1 MENAFR
7 EAIERHQRGQL
18 DEAALIYRQILAA
31 QPDQPDALHLLGVV
45 AHQQGDNVRAL
56 DWIGRAI
63 AQNPRA
69 AAYHANLAEVHRA
82 LGQLDRAVASGRTAL
97 QLQTNDADTANN
109 LGNVL
114 LQQGQVD
121 AAAEHFR
128 AALALRPDFALACS
142 NLGNALRLQGDTAA
156 ALAHFRHAVQ
166 LDPNLPEAHSNLGQM
181 LLDRHQPHEALARLR
196 TAVRLRPGLA
206 EARNN
211 LGNALREI
219 GRLAEAR
226 QSYAEA
232 LRINPNLAMT
242 YNNMGQALQEEN
254 ALDDA
259 LAWYQRAIELEPG
272 VARFHSNLASILA
285 EWEKHDDALAVC
297 RRALELDP
305 TYAEAHVAL
314 GGIRHEQGEFEEA
327 QAHYREALRYK
338 PDLPA
343 AHCAL
348 GTVREELGDFPDA
361 ERCWRTA
368 LGYDP
373 HFAGAYAALATL
385 LRAKLPDADLA
396 VMQEL
401 LADPD
406 LHPDR
411 GRDLHFGLAQV
422 LDARGAYDAAAE
434 SLREANALAL
444 AAARKRRLEY
454 DPAAHE
460 RFFSGMI
467 ATCTPAFFE
476 RVRGFGLE
484 TQRPIFIVGLP
495 RSGTTLTEQI
505 LAAHSQVFGAGE
517 LRFGRD
523 DFEALAA
530 DDAQRLNALAQLDRA
545 TTRRIAERHLTR
557 LCQLNA
563 ERPRVADK
571 MPENH
576 IYLGLLATL
585 FPNAK
590 FLHCRRDLRD
600 IAVSCW
606 MTNFRHVRWANDID
620 TIASRFAAYRHLWEH
635 WRQVLPVAILEV
647 DYEETVAD
655 LEGAARRLVA
665 WCELDWEASCLAFHE
680 GKRPVRTASISQ
692 VRQPIY
698 SRSIA
703 RWKHY
708 EPTLGSLFAK
718 LVCPSVS
725 SKSPGSSSAA
735 NGISVS

>member
-1 MENAFR
+1 MESAFR

-18 DEAALIYRQILAA
+18 DGAALIYREILVA

-97 QLQTNDADTANN
+97 ELQPNDADTANN
-109 LGNVL
+109 LGNAL
-114 LQQGQVD
+114 LAQGQVD
-121 AAAEHFR
+121 AAAEQFR
-128 AALALRPDFALACS
+128 AALRLRPDFALACS

-156 ALAHFRHAVQ
+156 ALAHFRHAVR

-181 LLDRHQPHEALARLR
+181 LLDRNQPHEALAHLR

-211 LGNALREI
+211 LGNALREV

-242 YNNMGQALQEEN
+242 YSNMGQALQEEN

-272 VARFHSNLASILA
+272 VARFHSNMASVLA
-285 EWEKHDDALAVC
+285 EWEKHDEALAVF
-297 RRALELDP
+297 RRALQLDP
-305 TYAEAHVAL
+305 TYAEAHVGL
-314 GGIRHEQGEFEEA
+314 GGVRHEQGEFEAA
-327 QAHYREALRYK
+327 QAHYREALRHK

-343 AHCAL
+343 AHSAL
-348 GTVREELGDFPDA
+348 GTVREELGDFADA

-373 HFAGAYAALATL
+373 HLAGAYASLATL
-385 LRAKLPDADLA
+385 LRAKLPDADLTH
-396 VMQEL
+396 MHEL

-411 GRDLHFGLAQV
+411 RCTLHFGLAQV
-422 LDARGAYDAAAE
+422 LDARGAYDAAGE

-444 AAARKRRLEY
+444 AAARQRRLEY

-460 RFFSGMI
+460 RLISGMI
-467 ATCTPAFFE
+467 AACTPAFFE

-484 TQRPIFIVGLP
+484 TERPIFIVGLP

-530 DDAQRLNALAQLDRA
+530 EDGQRLDALARLDRA
-545 TTRRIAERHLTR
+545 TTRRLAERHLSR
-557 LCQLNA
+557 LSELNSD
-563 ERPRVADK
+563 RPRVADK

-585 FPNAK
+585 FPKAK
-590 FLHCRRDLRD
+590 FIHCRRDVRD

-606 MTNFRHVRWANDID
+606 MTNFRHIRWANDVD
-620 TIASRFAAYRHLWEH
+620 QIASRFAEYRRLWEH
-635 WRQVLPVAILEV
+635 WRQILPVSVLEV

-655 LEGAARRLVA
+655 LEGVARRLVA
-665 WCELDWEASCLAFHE
+665 WCDLTWEPACLAFHE

-698 SRSIA
+698 SRSVA

-708 EPTLGSLFAK
+708 EPTLGPLFAK

-725 SKSPGSSSAA
+725 SEGSASSVAA
-735 NGISVS
+735 HGTSIN